1 MGSIEQHLL
10 QIISNIYNAIQWPGV
25 ILLMA
30 IESACI
36 PIPSE
41 LIMPLAGWMLI
52 KAQGL
57 SPLYCMMGGVLGALG
72 NLIGSMV
79 AYWVG
84 AKGGRPFLEKYGRY
98 ILITRHD
105 LDRADAWFNRR
116 GTISVFISRILPVI
130 RTFISLPAGI
140 ARMNFAKF
148 LVYTIIGSFIWSTG
162 LTYGGFLLGD
172 HWEQIR
178 TAMRPFDIP
187 ILIVVVILIAYYIYR
202 HVRHFIKISPS
213 QEKR

>member
-1 MGSIEQHLL
+1 MGSFEQHLL
-10 QIISNIYNAIQWPGV
+10 QIITNLFNAIQWPGV
-25 ILLMA
+25 VLLMA

-41 LIMPLAGWMLI
+41 LIMPLAGWLLI

-57 SPLYCMMGGVLGALG
+57 PPIYCLLGGALGAFG

-84 AKGGRPFLEKYGRY
+84 ANGGRPFLEKYGRY
-98 ILITRHD
+98 VLITKRD
-105 LDRADAWFNRR
+105 LDGADAWFAKR

-140 ARMNFAKF
+140 VRMNFAKF
-148 LVYTIIGSFIWSTG
+148 SVYTFIGSFIWSTG
-162 LTYGGFLLGD
+162 LTFGGFLLGE
-172 HWEQIR
+172 HWDEIR
-178 TAMRPFDIP
+178 AAIRPFDIP
-187 ILIVVVILIAYYIYR
+187 IVIIVGLLIAYYVFR
-202 HVRHFIKISPS
+202 HIRRFTEHGNKS
-213 QEKR
+213 

>member
-1 MGSIEQHLL
+1 MGYIEQHLL
-10 QIISNIYNAIQWPGV
+10 QIISNIYNTIQWPGV

-36 PIPSE
+36 PLPSE

-52 KAQGL
+52 KSLGL
-57 SPLYCMMGGVLGALG
+57 SPLYCLMGGALGALG

-98 ILITRHD
+98 ILITRND
-105 LDRADAWFNRR
+105 LDRADIWFKKR

-140 ARMNFAKF
+140 VRMNLAK
-148 LVYTIIGSFIWSTG
+148 LHHQAS
-162 LTYGGFLLGD
+162 
-172 HWEQIR
+172 
-178 TAMRPFDIP
+178 
-187 ILIVVVILIAYYIYR
+187 IY
-202 HVRHFIKISPS
+202 HISV
-213 QEKR
+213 